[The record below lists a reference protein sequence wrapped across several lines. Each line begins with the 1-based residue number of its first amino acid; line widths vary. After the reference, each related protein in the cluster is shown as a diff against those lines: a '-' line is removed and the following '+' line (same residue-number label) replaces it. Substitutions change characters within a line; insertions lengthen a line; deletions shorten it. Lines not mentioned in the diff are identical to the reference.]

1 VTGDEWRVTG
11 GGWRV
16 TGGGWRVTGD
26 ATILFVLEIIWKT
39 EDEDEDED
47 EEDGHSDV
55 RCSCL

>member
-1 VTGDEWRVTG
+1 VAGD
-11 GGWRV
+11 
-16 TGGGWRVTGD
+16 GWRVTGD
-26 ATILFVLEIIWKT
+26 ATILCVLEIIWKT